1 MLTESRGR
9 RRSSFSVT
17 PRSRLPLPTAGV
29 LLCVLLWAVCAFLPI
44 VSAAATEEDNKDWCL
59 DAGFNPD
66 ALKCSTCA
74 KLAST
79 VNDEGKGLR
88 ISVHQQ
94 VKRME

>member
-1 MLTESRGR
+1 MLTESR
-9 RRSSFSVT
+9 SSSSVK

-29 LLCVLLWAVCAFLPI
+29 LLCVLLLWAICAFLPI

-79 VNDEGKGLR
+79 VNDEGKGF
-88 ISVHQQ
+88 
-94 VKRME
+94 